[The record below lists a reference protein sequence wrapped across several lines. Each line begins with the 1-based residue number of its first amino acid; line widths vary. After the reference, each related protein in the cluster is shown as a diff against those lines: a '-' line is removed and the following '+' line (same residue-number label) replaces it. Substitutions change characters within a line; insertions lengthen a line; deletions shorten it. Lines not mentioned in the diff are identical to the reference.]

1 MGPEFNTQAFGM
13 GLDFR
18 DTDCE
23 LLALLDELCGQPDR
37 EAAPDPWAS
46 RRPTSALRRML
57 VSEGIRVRDEP
68 SQTAE
73 TVCLFRAAEN
83 SRSADTRILEDPYA
97 AHFLGPGSRVAL
109 AGLSASRWMGS
120 RAERYVPGLTAFV
133 VARHRWI
140 DDKLAAALDAGA
152 QQLVLLGAG
161 YDTRAYR
168 FASQLA
174 GRPVFELDFPATSQR
189 KVRIASELGGEL
201 PDARVEHV
209 AIDFLSEKIEQKL
222 LSAGFE
228 TGVRTFF
235 VWEGVSMYLT
245 RAAVKRTLATL
256 HALAGP
262 GSDLTM
268 DFWYLLDDPS
278 VAGTLHRSGP
288 NFMHLMGEPFT
299 LSVHP
304 EDVGGLVG
312 RLGYESVEI
321 TDAEELEARYVRD
334 ARRIYPAM
342 YLLHARTR

>member
-1 MGPEFNTQAFGM
+1 M
-13 GLDFR
+13 GLEFR
-18 DTDCE
+18 EADRE
-23 LLALLDELCGQPDR
+23 LRAVLAELCGLPHR
-37 EAAPDPWAS
+37 EAEPNPWTS
-46 RRPTSALRRML
+46 RRPTSAPRRML
-57 VSEGIRVRDEP
+57 IAEGIRVRDEP

-73 TVCLFRAAEN
+73 AVCLFRAAEN
-83 SRSADTRILEDPYA
+83 SRSADTRMLEDPYA
-97 AHFLGPGSRVAL
+97 AHFLGPRSRAAL

-140 DDKLAAALDAGA
+140 DEKLAAALDAGA
-152 QQLVLLGAG
+152 HQLVLLGAG

-174 GRPVFELDFPATSQR
+174 GRPVFELDFPATSER
-189 KVRIASELGGEL
+189 KVRIASTLGGKL
-201 PDARVEHV
+201 PDTRVEHV

-228 TGVRTFF
+228 TGVQTFF

-245 RAAVKRTLATL
+245 RAAVKQTLATL

-321 TDAEELEARYVRD
+321 TEAAELEARYVRD
-334 ARRIYPAM
+334 ERRIYPAM